1 MTAHSSDSS
10 DPLKSA
16 LGRLPMAI
24 VIVDEKRKL
33 RPFNRKAERLF
44 EAEAMQTDL
53 LDSYRMHPIAK
64 LIRAI
69 DRNGGPEYSPD
80 QIVAFPSGKRYQV
93 NVSRP
98 SEKGMERWLLL
109 LIEAAPDDAPVDDD
123 LLKPEWAFTPRER
136 EVAMHLLRGS
146 SSDDICSNVGIAS
159 NTLRTHVRRILE
171 KTGMHSRA
179 EFVAKALGR
188 RGGKT
193 PV

>member
-1 MTAHSSDSS
+1 
-10 DPLKSA
+10 
-16 LGRLPMAI
+16 MAI
-24 VIVDEKRKL
+24 IIVDETRKL

-44 EAEAMQTDL
+44 ETEAMQADL
-53 LDSYRMHPIAK
+53 LESYRMHPIAR

-69 DRNGGPEYSPD
+69 DRNGGPEFSPE
-80 QIVAFPSGKRYQV
+80 QIVAFPSGNRYHV

-109 LIEAAPDDAPVDDD
+109 VIDSAPANASVDDE
-123 LLKPEWAFTPRER
+123 LLMSEWAFTPRER
-136 EVAMHLLRGS
+136 EVALHLLRGS
-146 SSDDICSNVGIAS
+146 SSAQICENVGIAS

-188 RGGKT
+188 RGKS
-193 PV
+193 